1 MAILALDQ
9 AGKTGWALLSG
20 DEITFG
26 TWDFTV
32 YPWLGKKLSVLE
44 SKIIGVAERQHG
56 RGDPLNLIAFETPYV
71 DHKTAQATARLLMSF
86 AGVIEKQ
93 AVQFGIPFHEY
104 ETKHWRKTF
113 TGVVR
118 SNKRK
123 GITRQDVKQLSVDR
137 CKRLGH
143 DVKDQ
148 DQAEAIGILHH
159 AALDILGRTLAV
171 AEGPLFEG
179 ARNGPA

>member
-1 MAILALDQ
+1 MALLALDQ

-44 SKIIGVAERQHG
+44 GKLGAVWHTCKPN
-56 RGDPLNLIAFETPYV
+56 DPLTHIVFETPYV
-71 DHKTAQATARLLMSF
+71 DHKTAQATARMLMSL
-86 AGVIEKQ
+86 AGLIEKV
-93 AVQFGIPFHEY
+93 AVEQRVGFREY

-113 TGVVR
+113 TGVAR

-171 AEGPLFEG
+171 AEGPLFEAPG
-179 ARNGPA
+179 